1 MSTNT
6 QAQARIVAI
15 FGGEGIKCPE
25 AFEKFLL
32 GMEDQLEEICPEK
45 GKIQIVGWNP
55 NMDFP
60 SGEIFIFPTSLVWN
74 EAIKVRDA
82 HKSARIV
89 VLTDKPEYL
98 KLSSDEVGI
107 ITVPKDLFVTNRKR
121 FFGAILGIPEE
132 AIPED

>member
-6 QAQARIVAI
+6 QAKIVAI
-15 FGGEGIKCPE
+15 FGGEAVDSPRT
-25 AFEKFLL
+25 FEIFLESL
-32 GMEDQLEEICPEK
+32 KLRFEQIYPGQD
-45 GKIQIVGWNP
+45 KIQIVGWNP
-55 NMDFP
+55 NMGFP
-60 SGEIFIFPTSLVWN
+60 SGEIFIFPTSLAWE
-74 EAIKVRDA
+74 EAVKVRDT

-98 KLSSDEVGI
+98 RLSSDEVGI
-107 ITVPKDLFVTNRKR
+107 TVVDKRMLGTNRKR